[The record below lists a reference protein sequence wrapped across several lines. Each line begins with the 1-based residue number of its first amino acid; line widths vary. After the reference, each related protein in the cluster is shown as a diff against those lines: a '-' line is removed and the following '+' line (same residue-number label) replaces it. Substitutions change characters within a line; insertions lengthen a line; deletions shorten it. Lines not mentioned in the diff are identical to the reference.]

1 MMDVLLIADLHG
13 NFGKIE
19 NFLDLHADAMIV
31 AGDIT
36 NFGPVDTVDGLFSR
50 IDIPCFAVQGNC
62 DPREI
67 MDVLEHSD
75 AVLLHGSRLSLGRIT
90 FAGLGG
96 SNPTPFGTPFEL
108 SEEEIDR
115 VLSSSVRAME
125 RTVHNVL
132 VSHCPPMGALDEVDG
147 QHVGST
153 SVRNH
158 MKAFDLVCCA
168 HIHEQRGVTE
178 LDGVKIVNP
187 GVAAEGHCAMIHF
200 GDAAKEIGIELL
212 TV

>member
-1 MMDVLLIADLHG
+1 MDVLLIADLHG

-19 NFLDLHADAMIV
+19 SFLDLNADAMIV

-36 NFGPVDTVDGLFSR
+36 NFGPIDAVDGLFSR

-67 MDVLEHSD
+67 LEVLEHSD
-75 AVLLHGSRLSLGRIT
+75 AVSMHGSRLSLGKIT
-90 FAGLGG
+90 FAGIGG
-96 SNPTPFGTPFEL
+96 SNPTPFETPFEL
-108 SEEEIDR
+108 SEEEIDWI
-115 VLSSSVRAME
+115 LSSTISSME
-125 RTVHNVL
+125 RAVHNVL
-132 VSHCPPMGALDEVDG
+132 LSHCPPHGVLDLVEEK
-147 QHVGST
+147 HVGST
-153 SVRNH
+153 SIRNH

-178 LDGVKIVNP
+178 VDGVKVVNP
-187 GVAAEGHCAMIHF
+187 GMASEGHCALIHF
-200 GDAAKEIGIELL
+200 GDVAKEIGIELL